1 MSTSFLSNLMQD
13 LKFGA
18 RSFLRAPRFSTPA
31 VLALA
36 LGIGATSATFSVIR
50 GVMLKPLPY
59 AEPDRIV
66 GVWET
71 SARRPGQRNVI
82 GAANFV
88 AWMERNKS
96 FAHLAMAGRTRANL
110 ILGGQPEEVTGFA
123 ASSELFPALGVSPA
137 LGRAYNASEDL
148 QGNDL
153 VIVLSHEFWRTRLGG
168 PSDIVGSTLNVN
180 GRLRT
185 VLGVMPEGFTVAG
198 QKAVFLIPYGW
209 TIERLRAAGGRGSS
223 HAIARLRDGVT
234 LEQARDDMKAI
245 AAQLSVEAPQRNT
258 GWSVIVVPIHDQMVD
273 AIRPALIVL
282 AGAVALV
289 LLIACVNVAN
299 LLLARSTVRER
310 ELAVRTALGAKR
322 GQLIRQLLI
331 ESLLL
336 GVIGGLAGL
345 VLAVAFHK
353 GLLALVATRIPV
365 PRLEQVTLDWPVL
378 AFTMLLSTVTGLIFG
393 LAPAIVA
400 SRSVNE
406 SLREGGRHGAS
417 PRARR
422 MLGSLVVVEV
432 ALSLVLLAGAG
443 LLIRSFI
450 RLQNVNPGFRAEGL
464 LTARV
469 SLPGARYDS
478 DQKIAGF
485 FEEVLTRVRAIPG
498 VQSAAGVSFLP
509 LSGPGIGTGFYRTDR
524 PQPAPGEQIS
534 TEVRPVTTNFF
545 KTMGIPLIE
554 GRDFTAADGID
565 APLVCVVSTGLVQRA
580 FPGENALGKRILVNA
595 GRGEGI
601 HCEIVGVVGDIKM
614 GSLEGETRPAVYS
627 PHTQLVMGLMT
638 LVTRTGME
646 PTSLV
651 SSVTGAVHAIDPQLP
666 VADVMTM
673 QDVVDATISRPR
685 VVAVLLTAFAVMALL
700 LAAVGVYGVMAYS
713 VAQRTQEIGVRMAF
727 GATPDSVFRM
737 VLTHALKLVGIGVVA
752 GLAGAGALTRLM
764 KTLLYETEPIDPLTF
779 GLTAVVLVAVA
790 TLASYVPARRGTRIA
805 PVEALR
811 AD

>member
-1 MSTSFLSNLMQD
+1 MHD
-13 LKFGA
+13 LKLA
-18 RSFLRAPRFSTPA
+18 VRSFLRAPRFSIPA

-36 LGIGATSATFSVIR
+36 LGIGATSATFSVVR

-59 AEPDRIV
+59 SEPDRIV

-82 GAANFV
+82 GPANFV

-96 FAHLAMAGRTRANL
+96 FAHLAMVGRTRANL
-110 ILGGQPEEVTGFA
+110 LLGGQPEEVTGFA
-123 ASSELFPALGVSPA
+123 ASSELFPALGVNPA

-153 VIVLSHEFWRTRLGG
+153 VIVLSHEFWQTRLGG
-168 PSDIVGSTLNVN
+168 RGDIVGSTINVN

-198 QKAVFLIPYGW
+198 QKADFLMPYGW

-245 AAQLSVEAPQRNT
+245 AAQLSIEAPQRNT
-258 GWSVIVVPIHDQMVD
+258 GWSVIVLPIHDQMVD
-273 AIRPALIVL
+273 QIRPALLVL

-365 PRLEQVTLDWPVL
+365 PRLEQVALDWPVL
-378 AFTMLLSTVTGLIFG
+378 AFTLLLSMATGLIFG

-406 SLREGGRHGAS
+406 SLRDGGRHGAG

-485 FEEVLTRVRAIPG
+485 FEDVLSRVRAVPG

-565 APLVCVVSTGLVQRA
+565 GPLVCVVSTGIVQRA
-580 FPGENALGKRILVNA
+580 FPGENAIGKRILVNA
-595 GRGEGI
+595 GRSGGI
-601 HCEIVGVVGDIKM
+601 DCEIVGVVGDIKM
-614 GSLEGETRPAVYS
+614 GSLDGENRPAVYS

-638 LVTRTGME
+638 LVTRTEME
-646 PTSLV
+646 PTSLI
-651 SSVTGAVHAIDPQLP
+651 SSVSGAVHAIDRELP

-673 QDVVDATISRPR
+673 QEVVDATISRPR

-737 VLTHALKLVGIGVVA
+737 VLTQALKLVGIGVVA
-752 GLAGAGALTRLM
+752 GLAGAGALTQVL

-779 GLTAVVLVAVA
+779 SLTAVLLVIVA
-790 TLASYVPARRGTRIA
+790 ALASYIPARRGTRIA

-811 AD
+811 AE